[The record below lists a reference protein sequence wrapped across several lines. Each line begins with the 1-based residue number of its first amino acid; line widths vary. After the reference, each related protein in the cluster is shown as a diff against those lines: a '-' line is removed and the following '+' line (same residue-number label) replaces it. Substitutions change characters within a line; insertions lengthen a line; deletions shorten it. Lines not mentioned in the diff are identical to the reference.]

1 MPDGQFPGSGTD
13 GAEDP
18 MAQMMEM
25 LMGGAGMGGMGGLG
39 GMGGADGPLAG
50 LSSMF
55 GGQQAPVPPSTTHH
69 IWRILH
75 AINALGI
82 GLFYAFGPSFT
93 GSEYGRVTMSA
104 TGRDTGLFVW
114 FVTMELMLQGSR
126 YFWDKGRPPATGM
139 LATVGKFLPQPF
151 KGYVLMLSSWS
162 VIWFTIVSDAMVI
175 VFILG
180 CVAWWNGPL
189 PAI

>member
-1 MPDGQFPGSGTD
+1 MD

-25 LMGGAGMGGMGGLG
+25 LMGGAGMGGMGGT
-39 GMGGADGPLAG
+39 DGPLAG

-55 GGQQAPVPPSTTHH
+55 GGQQARVTANSTQY
-69 IWRILH
+69 IWRIVH
-75 AINALGI
+75 AVIALVI
-82 GLFYAFGPSFT
+82 GLYAAFGLTFT
-93 GSEYGRVTMSA
+93 GSEYERVATSGPGRVGGTVP
-104 TGRDTGLFVW
+104 RIFVM
-114 FVTMELMLQGSR
+114 FVTAELVLQASR
-126 YFWDKGRPPATGM
+126 YFVDQGKPPATGI
-139 LATVGKFLPQPF
+139 LATVGRFLPQPIM
-151 KGYVLMLSSWS
+151 GYVLLLSSWS